1 MAAAGFNDSF
11 WVAVAAAAPV
21 IGLASVVAMERV
33 ARSIVRYGEQREKMG
48 KAPLPQGNPVAAL
61 RIAVGN
67 VGVQAL
73 ALGIALTNLSDRADV
88 MPRTAATIVT
98 AAGLAAVA
106 VGVIVTTGPLPGSG
120 GRSSSREPRQ

>member
-1 MAAAGFNDSF
+1 
-11 WVAVAAAAPV
+11 
-21 IGLASVVAMERV
+21 
-33 ARSIVRYGEQREKMG
+33 MG
-48 KAPLPQGNPVAAL
+48 TAPLPPGNPVAAL